1 MVDIQITNT
10 QLAKYEINFEQAKE
24 YLQSELQKYQN
35 LVVSEEFMQM
45 AKKSR
50 AELNAKRK
58 ELQSRFTEVK
68 KKHNEPI
75 DMLKTK
81 VDELLGLIDEPLN
94 KIDEQIKR
102 YEIEVKKQ
110 KEEMIKEIFENAK
123 GDFNINL
130 EMIFNP
136 KWLNVDYSK
145 KKITEEITFFFERCK
160 KDLEVIESF
169 EDEFVI
175 PLKQLYMECFD
186 MSTVMQKKIAYDKQK
201 QELLKAEQ
209 ERKLK
214 EQQEEMKRKFEEEQ
228 AKKFQETNKVLDEV
242 TGINENQD
250 IEDEIYDEIP
260 EIQDEITSENDN
272 EGINIPTEQENADK
286 TQPSVSNEEIN
297 PVYYIEFWVRVTEE
311 QKLLMREFILK
322 NNIECGKIKR

>member
-94 KIDEQIKR
+94 KIDEQNKR
-102 YEIEVKKQ
+102 NEIEIKKQ

-145 KKITEEITFFFERCK
+145 KKITQEITFFFERCK

-228 AKKFQETNKVLDEV
+228 AKKLQETNEVLDEV

-311 QKLLMREFILK
+311 QKLLMRKFVLK

>member
-102 YEIEVKKQ
+102 YEIEVKKDDRTKEFQ
-110 KEEMIKEIFENAK
+110 KKYGIKAFLPIVN
-123 GDFNINL
+123 
-130 EMIFNP
+130 
-136 KWLNVDYSK
+136 
-145 KKITEEITFFFERCK
+145 
-160 KDLEVIESF
+160 F
-169 EDEFVI
+169 EDLSYIVLTIYLFSVI
-175 PLKQLYMECFD
+175 
-186 MSTVMQKKIAYDKQK
+186 I
-201 QELLKAEQ
+201 
-209 ERKLK
+209 
-214 EQQEEMKRKFEEEQ
+214 
-228 AKKFQETNKVLDEV
+228 
-242 TGINENQD
+242 
-250 IEDEIYDEIP
+250 
-260 EIQDEITSENDN
+260 
-272 EGINIPTEQENADK
+272 
-286 TQPSVSNEEIN
+286 
-297 PVYYIEFWVRVTEE
+297 
-311 QKLLMREFILK
+311 IL
-322 NNIECGKIKR
+322 N